1 MSRLFP
7 PLDPDAPFVLVD
19 RQTLERVMYERDA
32 ITMRPAE
39 WWFETAPDAAASVLE
54 ALRGEPQTAEQVIG
68 RDELAAELSSDPV
81 GLGVIGAL
89 GLGTAAALVFAA
101 IGFLV
106 SAASSATERFGEF
119 ALLRALGLSGREL
132 STWLSLENAFL
143 LAVGL
148 VAGSGLGLVLAWVV
162 LPVSTLSDTGAP
174 TVPPAEVV
182 IPWPSYAPI
191 WLLAAVLLVA
201 SVMVV
206 SRTIRAVR
214 ITSVLRARDG

>member
-1 MSRLFP
+1 
-7 PLDPDAPFVLVD
+7 V
-19 RQTLERVMYERDA
+19 LER
-32 ITMRPAE
+32 
-39 WWFETAPDAAASVLE
+39 
-54 ALRGEPQTAEQVIG
+54 LRGEPLTAEQVIG
-68 RDELAAELSSDPV
+68 RDELAAELSSDPI

-132 STWLSLENAFL
+132 STWLTLENAFL

-148 VAGSGLGLVLAWVV
+148 LAGSGLGLVLAWVV

-182 IPWPSYAPI
+182 IPWVDYAPI
-191 WLLAAVLLVA
+191 WLLGAALLVV
-201 SVMVV
+201 SVAVV
-206 SRTIRAVR
+206 GRTIRAVR